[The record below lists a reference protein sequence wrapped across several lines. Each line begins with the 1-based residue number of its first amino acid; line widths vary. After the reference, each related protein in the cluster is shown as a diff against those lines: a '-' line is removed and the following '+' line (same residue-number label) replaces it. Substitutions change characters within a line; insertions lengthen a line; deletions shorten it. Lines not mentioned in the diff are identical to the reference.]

1 MPASFSAEFH
11 VSGRRFIVVTCEYQL
26 SQPTDP
32 RGRPTAGVRGGLIR
46 LTVVGNTYQVLT
58 NWAVD
63 PFKALD
69 GKIVFRNMDGAVFKT
84 LSFEQAYCVS
94 YREIFT
100 PHDGLAAAYTFD
112 LGLTAAKVSLNGTL
126 HDNQWLDWKWN
137 S

>member
-1 MPASFSAEFH
+1 MAASFS
-11 VSGRRFIVVTCEYQL
+11 SDFIVGGKTFTVLTCDYSL

-32 RGRPTAGVRGGLIR
+32 RGRPSAGVRGGLIR
-46 LTVVGNTYQVLT
+46 VTLTGNDYAVLT

-69 GKIVFRNMDGAVFKT
+69 GEIRFRNMDGGTMKVVKFKQT
-84 LSFEQAYCVS
+84 YCVS

-100 PHDGLAAAYTFD
+100 PHDGVTAAYSFD
-112 LGLTAAKVSLNGTL
+112 LGLTAAKLFIGVTM
-126 HDNQWLDWKWN
+126 HDNQWLDWKR